1 MIGIEI
7 IGGGGNT
14 FNGITVNGGKGVV
27 IDGVEV
33 TKDNIEDL
41 KKKGIVGSQVTLSSV
56 KVNGVKLK

>member
-1 MIGIEI
+1 MIGVEI

-41 KKKGIVGSQVTLSSV
+41 KKKGIIDSQVTLSNV

>member
-1 MIGIEI
+1 MIGVEI

-41 KKKGIVGSQVTLSSV
+41 KRKGIIGSQVTLSSV
-56 KVNGVKLK
+56 KINGVKLK